1 VCHVSHILTRLIG
14 QVKFVSSLDKL
25 DDNVSVYLH
34 LVCAC
39 LRTFIAFY
47 FAAIFSAVELESSF
61 LSSGSQKEESQARQ
75 QEKSSGGSN
84 EKSKRRARVSRRF
97 GLFVCTRQMQYFGV
111 RKYVRTRLT
120 FACFVE

>member
-1 VCHVSHILTRLIG
+1 MLA
-14 QVKFVSSLDKL
+14 
-25 DDNVSVYLH
+25 Y
-34 LVCAC
+34 
-39 LRTFIAFY
+39 IAFY

-111 RKYVRTRLT
+111 PT
-120 FACFVE
+120 